1 MFFLCFLLLI
11 KIMLKV
17 KRALISVSDKKG
29 IVAFAQ
35 GLHSLGVAILSTGGT
50 ARSLKDAGIP
60 VREVSDY
67 TGFPEM
73 LDGRVKTLHP
83 KIHGGLLAL
92 RENKEHMAQL
102 AGQGIDAIDMVVV
115 NLYPF
120 ESVIKKKNVSLE
132 EAIENI
138 DIGGPAMLR
147 SASKNYKNVA
157 VICNPEKYKEIL
169 KELGTNSGLLSDPV
183 LFHLALEAFEHTA
196 NYDRAISG
204 FLRQRLAAK
213 AFSKF
218 PKELVLQFLK
228 VQDLRY
234 GENPHQ
240 EAAFYKDIGEDFGL
254 AGLRQVGG
262 KELSFNNILDLNAA
276 LDIIKDC
283 EGPAGVII
291 KHNNPTGA
299 AEGKTLTEAYKSAWR
314 CDVTAAFGGI
324 VGLNRSVDAS
334 TAQAIVKSGFMECV
348 IAPGFEAAALDIFS
362 PKKNLRLVE
371 IDLARIPSGGF
382 DLKKVYGGLLLQSR
396 DTAALSENE
405 LKFVTQKKPTARQ
418 LQAMRFGWKIIKGVK
433 SNAIL
438 LVKDRRTVGIG
449 CGQTSRVGS
458 VATAIAKAGKNARN
472 SVLVSDAF
480 IPKTDNVQLAAKAG
494 IKAIIQ
500 TGGSIAD
507 EEVIKAAD
515 RAKIAMVMTGIR
527 HFRH

>member
-1 MFFLCFLLLI
+1 
-11 KIMLKV
+11 MLKV

-35 GLHSLGVAILSTGGT
+35 GLHALGVAILSTGGT
-50 ARSLKDAGIP
+50 ARSLKEAGIP

-92 RENKEHMAQL
+92 RESKEHMAQI
-102 AGQGIDAIDMVVV
+102 AQHGIDAIDMAVV

-132 EAIENI
+132 EAVENI
-138 DIGGPAMLR
+138 DVGGPAMLR
-147 SASKNYKNVA
+147 SAAKNFRNVA

-169 KELGTNSGLLSDPV
+169 KELETNSGLLSDSV

-240 EAAFYKDIGEDFGL
+240 EAAFYKDMGEDSGL
-254 AGLRQVGG
+254 AGLKQVGG

-276 LDIIKDC
+276 LDFVKDWD
-283 EGPAGVII
+283 GPAAVII
-291 KHNNPTGA
+291 KHGNPTGV
-299 AEGKTLTEAYKSAWR
+299 AEDKTLTAAYQNAWR
-314 CDVTAAFGGI
+314 CDAIAAFGGI
-324 VGLNRSVDAS
+324 VGLNRDVDAP
-334 TAQAIVKSGFMECV
+334 TADGIVKSGFMECV
-348 IAPGFEAAALDIFS
+348 IAPGFEPKALKVLS
-362 PKKNLRLVE
+362 QKKNLRLIE
-371 IDLARIPSGGF
+371 IDLARIPAGGF

-396 DTAALSENE
+396 DTAVLQENE
-405 LKFVTQKKPTARQ
+405 LKVVTKKKPTAQQ
-418 LQAMRFGWKIIKGVK
+418 LQTMLFGWKIIKSVK

-449 CGQTSRVGS
+449 CGQTSRVGA
-458 VATAIAKAGKNARN
+458 VETAITKAGKNARN
-472 SVLVSDAF
+472 SILVSDAF

-515 RAKIAMVMTGIR
+515 KAKMAMVMTGIR